1 MTLRERLKAVTNN
14 FAWEQDW
21 NIQEYAVHK
30 RDIDYRRGK
39 ADAYGDVVHRL
50 DEVLEEFPEEPV
62 GNPDK
67 MNLDNVIR
75 NLESDEAV
83 CRSHGED
90 DYFKG
95 MADGYKLSI
104 DALKWLSGNP
114 DKMTLKELARKLRK
128 IFRFKYLTAC
138 YKMTAGSRIGL
149 DLFIGP
155 KPDFTHDGYWAN
167 NYVVAGGSLVI
178 PADLL
183 DIPLDLSEY
192 KDADG
197 NIDYSK
203 CIVEV
208 E

>member
-1 MTLRERLKAVTNN
+1 MTLEEAKKEINRL
-14 FAWEQDW
+14 
-21 NIQEYAVHK
+21 
-30 RDIDYRRGK
+30 
-39 ADAYGDVVHRL
+39 ADCLWSDFDKNPNKMTYGEAIAYEEVCHIL
-50 DEVLEEFPEEPV
+50 DEIDTEPI

-104 DALKWLSGNP
+104 DALQGLSRKP
-114 DKMTLKELARKLRK
+114 EQLTLKELAREMRKLFEFDYVTVDANESITFWVRK
-128 IFRFKYLTAC
+128 PLYISMCGLWERNAYLDSWDIFN
-138 YKMTAGSRIGL
+138 I
-149 DLFIGP
+149 
-155 KPDFTHDGYWAN
+155 DFSSAVN
-167 NYVVAGGSLVI
+167 
-178 PADLL
+178 
-183 DIPLDLSEY
+183 LDLSEY

-208 E
+208 SDEA

>member
-1 MTLRERLKAVTNN
+1 MTLEEAKKKIKAQAN
-14 FAWEQDW
+14 AEW
-21 NIQEYAVHK
+21 
-30 RDIDYRRGK
+30 
-39 ADAYGDVVHRL
+39 
-50 DEVLEEFPEEPV
+50 EEFKKT
-62 GNPDK
+62 GS
-67 MNLDNVIR
+67 MLCQGFA
-75 NLESDEAV
+75 L
-83 CRSHGED
+83 G
-90 DYFKG
+90 
-95 MADGYKLSI
+95 AD
-104 DALKWLSGNP
+104 DALETLDKVESSGNP
-114 DKMTLKELARKLRK
+114 EQLTLKELARELRK
-128 IFRFKYLTAC
+128 IFRFRYLTAC

-192 KDADG
+192 KDENG
-197 NIDYSK
+197 EIDYSK

>member
-1 MTLRERLKAVTNN
+1 MTLEEAKKQIQAQANAQWEEFKKTGSSLHQG
-14 FAWEQDW
+14 FALGGE
-21 NIQEYAVHK
+21 
-30 RDIDYRRGK
+30 
-39 ADAYGDVVHRL
+39 DALEIL
-50 DEVLEEFPEEPV
+50 DEVDAEPV

-114 DKMTLKELARKLRK
+114 DKLTLNELAKELRKLFGFGYLVAYGSELYGYRV
-128 IFRFKYLTAC
+128 RAYLFKPKYIP
-138 YKMTAGSRIGL
+138 IGGFWFNATRGN
-149 DLFIGP
+149 D
-155 KPDFTHDGYWAN
+155 A
-167 NYVVAGGSLVI
+167 
-178 PADLL
+178 LL
-183 DIPLDLSEY
+183 DISFSDLRVNLDLSEY

-208 E
+208 SDEA